1 MERLP
6 QLQAPVELTDRGN
19 DLKLGFR
26 KGSTTNRRHWA
37 RTDLPVWG
45 GAGGRRAGASVPL
58 SALCRQRGDLARS
71 CRPCSTLLVPV
82 DRLPQTL
89 NQIKDCKGLGGVE
102 AETDAK
108 HAGCWRGGP
117 EKRRTSQFLSEET
130 HDPPPPL
137 LPSQQGRLWGSPSS
151 CSPSLPLPRQCLL
164 LPNS

>member
-45 GAGGRRAGASVPL
+45 VLGGAELGQACRCPRCAGNA
-58 SALCRQRGDLARS
+58 G
-71 CRPCSTLLVPV
+71 TLLVPV

-89 NQIKDCKGLGGVE
+89 NQIKDCEGLGGVE

-130 HDPPPPL
+130 RDPPPPL